1 MVVVVTGWLTEGAAE
16 EGGWDE
22 IMVGVEQTRAT
33 SENGALVVPSGGTG
47 GRLLPNIG
55 FMISERL
62 GGWSSVSGRVEFRS
76 ESDAFFDSKNV
87 ALWSRKFAAKR
98 RQLPIMQAD
107 ASAGVLDIEGG
118 QVWSIWRD
126 CGGWPIELSPAFEL
140 GFKGQKKSKLRP
152 YFSVRLNIP
161 MMYHHSKMPL

>member
-62 GGWSSVSGRVEFRS
+62 GG
-76 ESDAFFDSKNV
+76 
-87 ALWSRKFAAKR
+87 
-98 RQLPIMQAD
+98 
-107 ASAGVLDIEGG
+107 
-118 QVWSIWRD
+118 
-126 CGGWPIELSPAFEL
+126 
-140 GFKGQKKSKLRP
+140 
-152 YFSVRLNIP
+152 
-161 MMYHHSKMPL
+161 